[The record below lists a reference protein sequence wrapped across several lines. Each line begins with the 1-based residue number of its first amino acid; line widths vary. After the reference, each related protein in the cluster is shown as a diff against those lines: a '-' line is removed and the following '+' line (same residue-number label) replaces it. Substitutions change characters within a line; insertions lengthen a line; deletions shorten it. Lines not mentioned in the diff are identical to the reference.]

1 MMLNLEQKHTVQ
13 KDLGKAEC
21 SKCKHLLLLFSL
33 MIACQFLLKFMRTLT
48 GETKYLER
56 EKQQGE
62 KQDLRKKLRQKDR
75 KQ

>member
-1 MMLNLEQKHTVQ
+1 MMLNLEQKHTVY
-13 KDLGKAEC
+13 KDPGIAEC
-21 SKCKHLLLLFSL
+21 SKCKHLLLFFSL